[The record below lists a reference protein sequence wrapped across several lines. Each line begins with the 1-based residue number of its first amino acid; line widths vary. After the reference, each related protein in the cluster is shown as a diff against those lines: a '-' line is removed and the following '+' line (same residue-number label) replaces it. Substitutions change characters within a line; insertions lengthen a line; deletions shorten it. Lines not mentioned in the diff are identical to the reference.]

1 MSEPAFFATPAELGA
16 WLGEHHATA
25 TELWVGFHKKGSG
38 RPSVTWPEAVDEALC
53 VGWIDGVRKRIDE
66 HSYEIRF
73 TPRKPSSTWSAVN
86 IARVAEL
93 TALGRMRR
101 AGLEAFA
108 RRTESK
114 SGIYAYEQKDPAA
127 LEATDEERF
136 RSDPRAWEFFQTQ
149 APWYRQAAIW
159 RVVSAKR
166 APTREKRLA
175 ELIEDSGQGRRISS
189 LSRRPPE

>member
-1 MSEPAFFATPAELGA
+1 VSEPAFFATPAELGA

-93 TALGRMRR
+93 TALGRMRPSRTRGLCAAHRGEVGHLRLR
-101 AGLEAFA
+101 AEGPRRA
-108 RRTESK
+108 RGHR
-114 SGIYAYEQKDPAA
+114 
-127 LEATDEERF
+127 
-136 RSDPRAWEFFQTQ
+136 
-149 APWYRQAAIW
+149 
-159 RVVSAKR
+159 
-166 APTREKRLA
+166 
-175 ELIEDSGQGRRISS
+175 
-189 LSRRPPE
+189 

>member
-108 RRTESK
+108 RRTEAK

-136 RSDPRAWEFFQTQ
+136 RADPRAWEFFQAQ

-189 LSRRPPE
+189 LSRRPPK

>member
-38 RPSVTWPEAVDEALC
+38 LPSVTWPEAVDEALC

-93 TALGRMRR
+93 TALGRMHP
-101 AGLEAFA
+101 AGLAAFA
-108 RRTESK
+108 RRTK
-114 SGIYAYEQKDPAA
+114 ANSGIYAYEQKDPAA
-127 LEATDEERF
+127 LEPADEERF
-136 RSDPRAWEFFQTQ
+136 RAEPAAWEFFQAQ
-149 APWYRQAAIW
+149 APWYRRAAIW

-166 APTREKRLA
+166 APTRERRLA
-175 ELIEDSGQGRRISS
+175 ELIEDSAQGRRISS
-189 LSRRPPE
+189 LTRRPPE

>member
-1 MSEPAFFATPAELGA
+1 VSEPAFFATPAELGA

-25 TELWVGFHKKGSG
+25 SELWVGFHKKGSG

-136 RSDPRAWEFFQTQ
+136 RADPRAWEFFEAQ

-166 APTREKRLA
+166 APARERRLA
-175 ELIEDSGQGRRISS
+175 ELIEDSAQGRRISS
-189 LSRRPPE
+189 LSRRPPR